1 MDKSRQDDRTNWKI
15 VLVIFGAGVV
25 ASSHIGKLPPAL
37 PEIRQDFAAGLVM
50 GGWFAS
56 IISAVGFAL
65 GLVAGGLADRIGQ
78 RTVILAGLLALTMGS
93 ILGVVSQSS
102 SVMLAARF
110 IESIGFTATTISG
123 GAIVAHV
130 AGSQDKKWAMGVWAT
145 YMPLGFAGMMMIAV
159 LFLKYLDWRT
169 LWVVSAAIS
178 GVWALLTFLSLRGIA
193 GIGRDGSGQR
203 ASVLRNVYL
212 AVSQPGG
219 VLAALCFAFYT
230 AQHISLMSWLPT
242 YLREDYGAGL
252 TLASMLPALVLLF
265 NAGGNALAAW
275 LMKWRLSVGLL
286 LLLGA
291 VGMALT
297 EIGIF
302 SLHLPD
308 SIRLSLAFAFGIFGG
323 FIPAAALAGATVF
336 APTPAQIGTMN
347 GLMVMGSNTGQLF
360 GPPALAAARLAEG
373 SWEGVIGLLLALAA
387 MGMILASLVL
397 YFELRT
403 ASKSRSLPQNT
414 D

>member
-1 MDKSRQDDRTNWKI
+1 MYTTPQHDQTNWKI
-15 VLVIFGAGVV
+15 ILIIFGAGVV

-37 PEIRQDFAAGLVM
+37 PEIRQEFAAGLIM

-78 RTVILAGLLALTMGS
+78 RTVILAGLLALALGS
-93 ILGVVSQSS
+93 GLGAISQSS
-102 SVMLAARF
+102 SVMLVARF

-123 GAIVAHV
+123 GAIVAQV
-130 AGSQDKKWAMGVWAT
+130 ASNQDKKWAMGVWAT
-145 YMPLGFAGMMMIAV
+145 YMPLGFAGMMMMAV
-159 LFLKYLDWRT
+159 LFLKFLDWRI
-169 LWVVSAAIS
+169 LWAVSAAIS
-178 GVWALLTFLSLRGIA
+178 TIWAILTYFALRRIS
-193 GIGRDGSGQR
+193 GIGRDGSEQSE
-203 ASVLRNVYL
+203 SVFRNVFL
-212 AVSQPGG
+212 ALSQPGG

-286 LLLGA
+286 LFLGA
-291 VGMALT
+291 LGMALT

-302 SLHLPD
+302 SLDLPD
-308 SIRLSLAFAFGIFGG
+308 GVRLGLAFAFGIFGG

-360 GPPALAAARLAEG
+360 GPPALAAARLSVG
-373 SWEGVIGLLLALAA
+373 SWEGVVGLLLLLAA
-387 MGMILASLVL
+387 IGMILALFARS
-397 YFELRT
+397 FELRK
-403 ASKSRSLPQNT
+403 AAKPG
-414 D
+414 